1 MADPGK
7 VGIVERP
14 IDAVFASYLVRLRS
28 FDPRLPPQ
36 LLAHHLREERYQSWV
51 GGSSTGSTRRSASAA
66 VLTEPHVVVP
76 SLELATRF
84 QGEIGTLR
92 TALNVLVDQNANVAT
107 TRDLLL
113 PRLVT
118 GRLDI
123 SDVDLSELLP
133 DEDIA

>member
-1 MADPGK
+1 M
-7 VGIVERP
+7 
-14 IDAVFASYLVRLRS
+14 
-28 FDPRLPPQ
+28 
-36 LLAHHLREERYQSWV
+36 
-51 GGSSTGSTRRSASAA
+51 
-66 VLTEPHVVVP
+66 LTEPHVVVP